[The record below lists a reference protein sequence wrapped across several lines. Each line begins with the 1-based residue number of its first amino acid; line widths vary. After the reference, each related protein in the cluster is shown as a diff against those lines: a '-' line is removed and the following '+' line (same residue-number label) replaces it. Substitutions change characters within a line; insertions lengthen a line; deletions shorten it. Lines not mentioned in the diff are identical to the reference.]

1 MQTIWRLL
9 YMSAFQIYAL
19 IINIIGFF
27 AFGIDKLKAR
37 HHKWRI
43 SEFTLMLLAVLGGGI
58 GCFLGMR
65 LFHHKTRHT
74 LFTVGIPVIVVMK
87 VILWFLFL
95 RLCF

>member
-1 MQTIWRLL
+1 
-9 YMSAFQIYAL
+9 MSTFKFYVL
-19 IINIIGFF
+19 VINIIGFL

-37 HHKWRI
+37 HHRWRI

-74 LFTVGIPVIVVMK
+74 LFTVGIPVIIVVE
-87 VILWFLFL
+87 VILGIVLSRLFL
-95 RLCF
+95 